1 MNSVGRVNTLSHTIT
16 SRMGV
21 VVLSA
26 EIARVVQLYLE
37 LVRKGQNLTQG
48 KDTELNLQ
56 PTQTFYSGN
65 AEKSFFSSFSRDYS
79 KPVI

>member
-26 EIARVVQLYLE
+26 EIAWVVQLHLE

-48 KDTELNLQ
+48 KDSHRVEFAANSDLLQ
-56 PTQTFYSGN
+56 W
-65 AEKSFFSSFSRDYS
+65 KC
-79 KPVI
+79 